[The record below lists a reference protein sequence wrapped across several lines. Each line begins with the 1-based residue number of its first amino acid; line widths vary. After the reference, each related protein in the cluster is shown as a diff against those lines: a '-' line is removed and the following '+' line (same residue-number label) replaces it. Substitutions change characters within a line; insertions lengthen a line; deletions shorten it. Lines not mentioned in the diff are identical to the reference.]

1 MTRQVRV
8 GDLLDAGAYESQRPA
23 FRDEVFRAKDRRRI
37 HVGEYFT
44 FLFENTLTIRYQI
57 QEMIRAEHIAD
68 RAAIQHEVDTYNG
81 LLGGPGELGCTLL
94 IEIDDPAL
102 RAMRLREWYALPE
115 HVYVRLTDGG
125 AVRASFDESQRGQ
138 GRLSSVQ
145 YLKFRVGSAVPVAV
159 GIDLPGLAAEV
170 PLSPDQRAA
179 LTEDLE

>member
-1 MTRQVRV
+1 
-8 GDLLDAGAYESQRPA
+8 
-23 FRDEVFRAKDRRRI
+23 
-37 HVGEYFT
+37 
-44 FLFENTLTIRYQI
+44 
-57 QEMIRAEHIAD
+57 
-68 RAAIQHEVDTYNG
+68 
-81 LLGGPGELGCTLL
+81 
-94 IEIDDPAL
+94 
-102 RAMRLREWYALPE
+102 MRLREWYALPE